1 MAAPS
6 EAARGRVA
14 LFVTCLVDV
23 FRPRVGWA
31 AVRLLEQAGF
41 EVEVPRQTCCGQ
53 PSQSA
58 GDERGAR
65 EIAARL
71 VGLLAGY
78 DYVVVPSG
86 SCAAM
91 LKHEYPRLLG
101 PEFAE
106 HGAALDLAERTHEL
120 ASFLHDIAGYR
131 EIPAHFAG
139 RVAYHDACT
148 GLRALGVRDQP
159 RALLRAV
166 AGLEL
171 VELDQGETCCGF
183 GGAFCVRYPAI
194 ADAIARRK
202 LEAVAASG
210 ATALTAGDLGCL
222 LHLEGKLQRA
232 GSPIRALHFAEIL
245 TSKPEEDADGGA

>member
-1 MAAPS
+1 MPQAS
-6 EAARGRVA
+6 RSSRGRVA

-31 AVRLLEQAGF
+31 AARLLEQAGF

-53 PSQSA
+53 PNHSA

-71 VGLLAGY
+71 VSLLAGY

-91 LKHEYPRLLG
+91 LKVEYPRLHG
-101 PEFAE
+101 PGSPERD
-106 HGAALDLAERTHEL
+106 AALELAGRTYEL
-120 ASFLHDIAGYR
+120 ASFLHEVAELR
-131 EIPAHFAG
+131 ELPARLEA

-148 GLRALGVRDQP
+148 GLRTLGVREQP

-194 ADAIARRK
+194 ADAIAQRK
-202 LEAVAASG
+202 LDAIEASG
-210 ATALTAGDLGCL
+210 ATALAAGDLGCL
-222 LHLEGKLQRA
+222 LHLEGKLHRA
-232 GSPIRALHFAEIL
+232 GSAVRALHIAEIL
-245 TSKPEEDADGGA
+245 AGELDEGVDGGA

>member
-1 MAAPS
+1 MA
-6 EAARGRVA
+6 EASGSSRGRVA

-31 AVRLLEQAGF
+31 AARLLEQAGF

-53 PSQSA
+53 PNHSA

-71 VGLLAGY
+71 VRLLSGY

-91 LKHEYPRLLG
+91 LKVDYPRLHG
-101 PEFAE
+101 PGSPERE
-106 HGAALDLAERTHEL
+106 AALELAGRTHEL
-120 ASFLHDIAGYR
+120 ASFLHDVAGVR
-131 EIPAHFAG
+131 EVPARFAG
-139 RVAYHDACT
+139 RVAYHDACS
-148 GLRALGVRDQP
+148 GLRSLGVHAQP

-166 AGLEL
+166 NGLEL

-194 ADAIARRK
+194 ADAIAQRK
-202 LEAVAASG
+202 LDAIAASG
-210 ATALTAGDLGCL
+210 ATALAAGDLGCL
-222 LHLEGKLQRA
+222 LHLEGKLHRA
-232 GSPIRALHFAEIL
+232 GSPVRALHVAEIL
-245 TSKPEEDADGGA
+245 AGQPDEGADGGP